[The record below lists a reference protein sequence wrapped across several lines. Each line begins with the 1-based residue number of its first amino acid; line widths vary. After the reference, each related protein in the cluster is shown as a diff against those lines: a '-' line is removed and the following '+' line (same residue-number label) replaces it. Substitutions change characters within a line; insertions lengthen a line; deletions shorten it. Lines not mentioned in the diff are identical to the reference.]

1 MSLPQAFSCFISL
14 SKSHCQRL
22 NRLQVKKKKQKPK
35 RNVKPEVSLNQ
46 KDFLKHK
53 IM

>member
-1 MSLPQAFSCFISL
+1 MHVTAPSFQLFYLIIKVSL
-14 SKSHCQRL
+14 CQRL
-22 NRLQVKKKKQKPK
+22 NQLQVKK
-35 RNVKPEVSLNQ
+35 NVKPEVSLNQ

>member
-22 NRLQVKKKKQKPK
+22 NQLQVKKRNKTKT
-35 RNVKPEVSLNQ
+35 NVKPEVSLNQ
-46 KDFLKHK
+46 KDFLKHET
-53 IM
+53 M